1 MAGRPFTFDRVVRI
15 IIAVAL
21 VAAAVYL
28 INYLRHVLLPFFV
41 ACLVAYILE
50 PFVQYNRQIL
60 RLKGRLVAV
69 FVTLFEAAFIF
80 GVICAFLLPSLF
92 TEVQQMAGLLKSYAQ
107 SELHVPYLPEAIHEF
122 IKRNVDLG
130 SLSDLLAD
138 KDWMAAAE
146 AVLSASWGILTSGI
160 SLLFGLFNWVLVL
173 LYVVFLMI
181 DYDRLARSVR
191 WMVPPKYRRTT
202 FAIARDIKDS
212 MNHYFRGQ
220 ALVALIVGI
229 LFCIG
234 FLIIG
239 LPLAIPL
246 GLLIGAMNMVP
257 YLQLASIPLTA
268 FLCLIYSVGGD
279 GNFWS
284 IFGLSIVVYCV
295 VQVIQ
300 DLILTPKI
308 LGKAMGLNPAI
319 ILLSLS
325 VWGALMGIIG
335 MIIALP
341 LTTLIIA
348 YYDRYIISRSN
359 RRARRLAHEIE
370 EFPEELK

>member
-1 MAGRPFTFDRVVRI
+1 MGARPYTFDRVVRMLI
-15 IIAVAL
+15 GLAL
-21 VAAAVYL
+21 LAGVVYL
-28 INYLRHVLLPFFV
+28 ISILRDVLLPFFV

-60 RLKGRLVAV
+60 HLRGRLVAV
-69 FVTLFEAAFIF
+69 FVTLFEALLLF
-80 GVICAFLLPSLF
+80 GVLCAFLLPSLF
-92 TEVQQMAGLLKSYAQ
+92 SEVQQMAALLKNYAQ

-130 SLSDLLAD
+130 SIYDLVAD
-138 KDWMAAAE
+138 KDLMSVVE
-146 AVLSASWGILTSGI
+146 SALTATWGLLTSGI
-160 SLLFGLFNWVLVL
+160 SLVISLFNWVLVL

-181 DYDRLARSVR
+181 DYDRLARGVR

-202 FAIARDIKDS
+202 FSIARDIKDS

-220 ALVALIVGI
+220 ALVAFIVGI

-239 LPLAIPL
+239 LPMAIPL
-246 GLLIGAMNMVP
+246 GLLIGLMNMVP
-257 YLQLASIPLTA
+257 YLQLVSIPLTA

-284 IFGLSIVVYCV
+284 IFGLAILVYCV

-300 DLILTPKI
+300 DLFLTPKI
-308 LGKAMGLNPAI
+308 LGKAMGLNPAL

-325 VWGALMGIIG
+325 VWGSLLGIIG

-341 LTTLIIA
+341 LTTLMLA
-348 YYDRYIISRSN
+348 YYDRFVISRSN
-359 RRARRLAHEIE
+359 RRGRHAAHELE
-370 EFPEELK
+370 QFPSDLT

>member
-1 MAGRPFTFDRVVRI
+1 MGARPYTFDRVVRL
-15 IIAVAL
+15 IIALAIVAG
-21 VAAAVYL
+21 VVYL
-28 INYLRHVLLPFFV
+28 ISYLRDVLLPFFV

-60 RLKGRLVAV
+60 HLRGRLVAV
-69 FVTLFEAAFIF
+69 FVTIFEAVFLF
-80 GVICAFLLPSLF
+80 GVMCAFLLPSLF
-92 TEVQQMAGLLKSYAQ
+92 NEVQQMAGLLKNYAE
-107 SELHVPYLPEAIHEF
+107 SELHVPYLPAAIHDF
-122 IKRNVDLG
+122 IKHNVDLD
-130 SLSDLLAD
+130 SISDLVAD
-138 KDWMAAAE
+138 KDLMTVVE
-146 AVLSASWGILTSGI
+146 GAVTATWGLLTSGI
-160 SLLFGLFNWVLVL
+160 SFVIGIFNWVLVL

-181 DYDRLARSVR
+181 DYDRLARGVR

-202 FAIARDIKDS
+202 FSIARDIKDS

-220 ALVALIVGI
+220 ALVAFIVGI
-229 LFCIG
+229 MFCIG

-239 LPLAIPL
+239 LPMAIPL
-246 GLLIGAMNMVP
+246 GLLIGLMNMVP
-257 YLQLASIPLTA
+257 YLQLVSIPITA

-284 IFGLSIVVYCV
+284 IFGLAIVVYCV

-300 DLILTPKI
+300 DLFLTPKI

-325 VWGALMGIIG
+325 VWGSLLGIIG

-341 LTTLIIA
+341 LTTLMIA
-348 YYDRYIISRSN
+348 YYDRFVISRSN
-359 RRARRLAHEIE
+359 RRAHHAIHELE
-370 EFPEELK
+370 ENPIDQK

>member
-1 MAGRPFTFDRVVRI
+1 MGARPYTFDRVVRMLI
-15 IIAVAL
+15 GLAL
-21 VAAAVYL
+21 LAGVVYL
-28 INYLRHVLLPFFV
+28 ISILRDVLLPFFV

-60 RLKGRLVAV
+60 HLRGRLVAV
-69 FVTLFEAAFIF
+69 FVTLFEALLLF
-80 GVICAFLLPSLF
+80 GVLCAFLLPSLF
-92 TEVQQMAGLLKSYAQ
+92 SEVQQMAALLKNYAQ

-130 SLSDLLAD
+130 SIYDLVAD
-138 KDWMAAAE
+138 KDLMSVVE
-146 AVLSASWGILTSGI
+146 SALTATWGLLASGI
-160 SLLFGLFNWVLVL
+160 SLVISLFNWVLVL

-181 DYDRLARSVR
+181 DYDRLARGIR

-202 FAIARDIKDS
+202 FSIARDIKDS

-220 ALVALIVGI
+220 ALVAFIVGI

-239 LPLAIPL
+239 LPMAIPL
-246 GLLIGAMNMVP
+246 GLLIGLMNMVP
-257 YLQLASIPLTA
+257 YLQLVSIPLTA

-284 IFGLSIVVYCV
+284 IFGLAILVYCV

-300 DLILTPKI
+300 DLFLTPKI

-325 VWGALMGIIG
+325 VWGSLLGIIG

-341 LTTLIIA
+341 LTTLMLA
-348 YYDRYIISRSN
+348 YYDRFVISRSN
-359 RRARRLAHEIE
+359 RRGRHAAHELE
-370 EFPEELK
+370 QYPSDLT